1 LNEPTPYQQKLA
13 QEIEQFRAVPNI
25 HDLPRIFH
33 YWAGRYLI
41 PAQAE
46 LFGTGDIAQIFVDNF
61 LASAQ
66 ASPARFLSL
75 GAGDCAGEIEIARRL
90 RAVRP
95 DFTIE
100 CIELS
105 PALLARARAV
115 AGEAGVSANLVFTEV
130 DINRWRAQG
139 AYSAVMAHHSLH
151 HIVELEHVFDQV
163 HAALLPHGRFVV
175 ADMIGRNGHMRWP
188 EAEVLLQGL
197 WRALPPSKRYNH
209 QLARFEPTFVNWD
222 CAQEGFEGVRA
233 QDILPLMLQRFD
245 FPAFLGFGNLTD
257 VFLDRAFG
265 HNFDPDSARD
275 REFIDRI
282 HAVNEF
288 LIDAGYLKPTMMIA
302 VATRRGEGNG
312 GGRCYRGWEPS
323 YCVRATSEPNAVDT
337 DARLDAASATAVFWR
352 RPRVEGDST
361 ENAAREER
369 VGVEPLTEQLQ
380 AAEEEIQRLKLAL
393 EAVYRSTSWR
403 LTSPLRWLKTRGTRQ
418 LPP

>member
-1 LNEPTPYQQKLA
+1 LHEPTPYQQRLA
-13 QEIEQFRAVPNI
+13 QEIEQFRAIPNI
-25 HDLPRIFH
+25 HELPRIYH

-46 LFGTGDIAQIFVDNF
+46 LFGTGDITQIFVDNF

-75 GAGDCAGEIEIARRL
+75 GAGDCAGEIEIARRMRL
-90 RAVRP
+90 VRP

-105 PALLARARAV
+105 PALLARARAA
-115 AGEAGVSANLVFTEV
+115 AGEAGLSANLVFTEV
-130 DINRWRAQG
+130 DINQWRAQG

-151 HIVELEHVFDQV
+151 HIVELEHVFDEV
-163 HAALLPHGRFVV
+163 RAALQPHGRFVV
-175 ADMIGRNGHMRWP
+175 SDMIGRNGHMRWP

-197 WRALPPSKRYNH
+197 WRTLPPSKRYNH
-209 QLARFEPTFVNWD
+209 QLARLEPTFVNWD

-233 QDILPLMLQRFD
+233 QDILPLMLERFD
-245 FPAFLGFGNLTD
+245 FPVFLGFGNLTD

-265 HNFDPDSARD
+265 HNFDPDSVRD

-288 LIDAGYLKPTMMIA
+288 LVDVGYLKPTMMIA
-302 VATRRGEGNG
+302 VATHRDKSNG

-323 YCVRATSEPNAVDT
+323 YCVRATSEPNAVEA
-337 DARLDAASATAVFWR
+337 DALLGVANTAEVSLRWPRL
-352 RPRVEGDST
+352 EGDSAK
-361 ENAAREER
+361 NIARKER
-369 VGVEPLTEQLQ
+369 IGVEPQTAQLE
-380 AAEEEIQRLKLAL
+380 AAEQEIRRLKSALA
-393 EAVYRSTSWR
+393 AVYRSTSWR
-403 LTSPLRWLKTRGTRQ
+403 LTTPLRWLKTRGTRR